1 LYTRRMRSV
10 ADGLRRQTLAH
21 VLTLPLT
28 ARVELALSLGDDD
41 LDLFLLFSSLY
52 GSGDQDGI
60 AAKAWLMVSMSVF
73 GAMGAAV
80 SIGGRIAGERQ
91 AGWTR
96 QLRLTPMPGRMYV
109 ASKAI
114 TALAVAVPALALV
127 YAVGAI
133 VEGVRLPAARWAE
146 AAGWSLLALAPF
158 VALGIW
164 LGHRLTVDVLGPLS
178 GALFTALGILGG
190 VWFPIDQL
198 PSAMQGVAKALP
210 SRLHRQH
217 CEPRVTEQS
226 QHLVVFVEP
235 EAMAGEP
242 QRAHALGGTV
252 AQHQLPVR
260 TQHAADLGEA
270 ARRIGPEVERVDAQD
285 PVELPIA
292 MGQRLHDCA
301 LESQPAR
308 RDRRAVMLR
317 RRREHVVR
325 RIDTGDASRPRP
337 REQRCKRETAAEP
350 HLQHG
355 VRWLNVQQLDRTLV
369 HRRVG
374 SIHDPGDEP
383 AAGTGWLP

>member
-1 LYTRRMRSV
+1 
-10 ADGLRRQTLAH
+10 
-21 VLTLPLT
+21 
-28 ARVELALSLGDDD
+28 
-41 LDLFLLFSSLY
+41 
-52 GSGDQDGI
+52 
-60 AAKAWLMVSMSVF
+60 MSVF

-210 SRLHRQH
+210 SYWLAQAGR
-217 CEPRVTEQS
+217 EPLAGSWIGWHGVAVLAIWTA
-226 QHLVVFVEP
+226 VFAVLG
-235 EAMAGEP
+235 A
-242 QRAHALGGTV
+242 RAY
-252 AQHQLPVR
+252 
-260 TQHAADLGEA
+260 
-270 ARRIGPEVERVDAQD
+270 
-285 PVELPIA
+285 
-292 MGQRLHDCA
+292 
-301 LESQPAR
+301 R
-308 RDRRAVMLR
+308 RDTARA
-317 RRREHVVR
+317 
-325 RIDTGDASRPRP
+325 
-337 REQRCKRETAAEP
+337 
-350 HLQHG
+350 
-355 VRWLNVQQLDRTLV
+355 
-369 HRRVG
+369 
-374 SIHDPGDEP
+374 
-383 AAGTGWLP
+383 